1 MAVPKTVAARA
12 AELRERIER
21 ANYEYYA
28 LAAPPLPD
36 AEYDRLYREL
46 QGLEEQ
52 YPSLITPHSPTQR
65 VGAAPRADLPRVVHA
80 VPMLSIRTET
90 DSGPEGAVAF
100 DQRMRREL
108 KLVPADPPILYN
120 AELKFDGIAISLRY
134 EQGLLARAATR
145 GDGQVGEDVTPNVRT
160 IRSVPLRLKSAKPPA
175 LLEVRGEVFMKR
187 ADFEGLNERQR
198 AAGEKVFVNPRNA
211 AAGFV
216 RQLDSRITASRPLS
230 FYAYGYGEVAGWDL
244 PREQSAVLDAL
255 AAMGVPVSAERTVAA
270 GADGLVKFHAAVG
283 AKRDQLPF
291 DIDGVVYKVN
301 SLEQQ
306 SRLGFVSREP
316 RWAVAHKFSAQEQ
329 LTKVVDIEVQVGRTG
344 KLTPV
349 ARLEPVFVSGVTV
362 SNATLHNEDYIK
374 ALELRVGDTVIVRR
388 AGDVIPQIVA
398 VLAERR
404 PQDARRFVMPPQCP
418 VCGSAVLRD
427 ESEKDHRCGGGL
439 VCPAQRKQALLHF
452 ASRRAM
458 DIDGLGDKLVEQ
470 LVDQGIVKTPADLYW
485 LKPATLAGLE
495 RMGEKSAANLVAA
508 IGKSKDTT
516 LARFIY
522 ALGIRNVGEATARD
536 LARHF
541 GGLHALL
548 AADEETLQQ
557 VAEVGPVVAAS
568 IARFFREPHNLEVVQ
583 QLGKLGVRWNEG
595 PGERAAEK
603 ALSRKTFVVT
613 GTLPRMTRDEA
624 KELIESLGGKVT
636 SSVSRK
642 TDYVVAGADPGGKYD
657 RAREL
662 GIAVLDEDALL
673 KLVEREKAR
682 A

>member
-1 MAVPKTVAARA
+1 MAVPRTVAVRA
-12 AELRERIER
+12 AELRDRIER
-21 ANYEYYA
+21 ANHEYYV
-28 LAAPPLPD
+28 LDAPVLPD

-46 QGLEEQ
+46 QGLEEE
-52 YPSLITPHSPTQR
+52 YPSLVTPHSPTQR
-65 VGAAPRADLPRVVHA
+65 VGATPRTDLPKVAHA

-90 DSGPEGAVAF
+90 DSGPEGAAAF

-108 KLVPADPPILYN
+108 KLAPADPPIQYN

-175 LLEVRGEVFMKR
+175 LLEVRGEVFMRR

-198 AAGEKVFVNPRNA
+198 VAGEKVFVNPRNA

-230 FYAYGYGEVAGWDL
+230 FYAYGYGEVAGWEL

-255 AAMGVPVSAERTVAA
+255 ADMGVPVSAERTVAA
-270 GADGLVKFHAAVG
+270 GADGLMKFHATVG
-283 AKRDQLPF
+283 AKRDQLQF

-301 SLEQQ
+301 SLELQ

-316 RWAVAHKFSAQEQ
+316 RWAVAHKFPAQEQ
-329 LTKVVDIEVQVGRTG
+329 LTRVVDIEVQVGRTG

-362 SNATLHNEDYIK
+362 SNATLHNEDYIN

-398 VLAERR
+398 VLTERR
-404 PQDARRFVMPPQCP
+404 PRDARRFVMPSQCP
-418 VCGSAVLRD
+418 VCGSAVVRD

-470 LVDQGIVKTPADLYW
+470 LVDQGIVQTAADLYR
-485 LKPATLAGLE
+485 LEPATLAGLE

-508 IGKSKDTT
+508 IGKSRDTT
-516 LARFIY
+516 LARFIF
-522 ALGIRNVGEATARD
+522 ALGVRNVGEATARD
-536 LARHF
+536 LAQHF
-541 GGLHALL
+541 GGLDGLL
-548 AADEETLQQ
+548 GADEETLQQ

-568 IARFFREPHNLEVVQ
+568 IVRFFREPHNLEVVQ
-583 QLGKLGVRWNEG
+583 QLRKLGVRWNEG

-603 ALSRKTFVVT
+603 ALSRKTFVLT
-613 GTLPRMTRDEA
+613 GTLPRMTREQA

-636 SSVSRK
+636 GSVSRK

-673 KLVEREKAR
+673 KLVEGEKVR

>member
-1 MAVPKTVAARA
+1 MAVPKAVAARA
-12 AELRERIER
+12 AELRDCIER
-21 ANYEYYA
+21 ANHEYHV
-28 LAAPPLPD
+28 LNAPVLPD
-36 AEYDRLYREL
+36 AEYDRLFREL
-46 QGLEEQ
+46 QVLEEE
-52 YPSLITPHSPTQR
+52 YPSLVTPHSPTQR
-65 VGAAPRADLPRVVHA
+65 VGATARTDLPKVMHA

-90 DSGPEGAVAF
+90 DAGPEGAMAF

-108 KLVPADPPILYN
+108 KLAPDDAPIEYN

-134 EQGLLARAATR
+134 EQGLLVRAATR

-160 IRSVPLRLKSAKPPA
+160 IRSVPLRLKSANPPA

-198 AAGEKVFVNPRNA
+198 ATGEKVFVNPRNA

-230 FYAYGYGEVAGWDL
+230 FYAYGVGEASGWKL
-244 PREQSAVLDAL
+244 PPEQSAVLDAL
-255 AAMGVPVSAERTVAA
+255 ADFGVPVSAERIVAA
-270 GADGLVKFHAAVG
+270 GSAGLVRFHAAVG
-283 AKRDQLPF
+283 AKRDQLEF

-301 SLEQQ
+301 NLERQ

-316 RWAVAHKFSAQEQ
+316 RWAVAHKFPAQEQ
-329 LTKVVDIEVQVGRTG
+329 LTRVVDIEVQVGRTG

-362 SNATLHNEDYIK
+362 SNATLHNEDYIT
-374 ALELRVGDTVIVRR
+374 ALGLRVGDTVIVRR

-398 VLAERR
+398 VLTERR
-404 PQDARRFVMPPQCP
+404 PQDARRFIMPLQCP
-418 VCGSAVLRD
+418 VCGSAVVRD

-439 VCPAQRKQALLHF
+439 FCPAQRKQALLHF

-458 DIDGLGDKLVEQ
+458 DIEGLGDRLVEQ
-470 LVDQGIVKTPADLYW
+470 LVDQGIVKTPADLYR
-485 LKPATLAGLE
+485 LEQTTLAGLE

-508 IGKSKDTT
+508 IGKSRNTT
-516 LARFIY
+516 LARFIF
-522 ALGIRNVGEATARD
+522 ALGVRNVGEATARD

-541 GGLHALL
+541 GGLDALMR
-548 AADEETLQQ
+548 ANEETLQQ

-583 QLGKLGVRWNEG
+583 QLRELGVRWNES
-595 PGERAAEK
+595 PGERVVEK
-603 ALSRKTFVVT
+603 ALSGKTFVLT
-613 GTLPRMTRDEA
+613 GALPRMTREEA

-636 SSVSRK
+636 GSVSKK

-657 RAREL
+657 KARAL
-662 GIAVLDEDALL
+662 GVVVLDEEALL
-673 KLVEREKAR
+673 KLVKS
-682 A
+682 

>member
-1 MAVPKTVAARA
+1 MAVPRTVSARA
-12 AELRERIER
+12 AELRERLEH
-21 ANYEYYA
+21 ANYEYYV
-28 LAAPPLPD
+28 LDAPVLPD
-36 AEYDRLYREL
+36 AEYDKLFREL
-46 QGLEEQ
+46 QDLEQ
-52 YPSLITPHSPTQR
+52 QHPALVTADSPTQR
-65 VGAAPRADLPRVVHA
+65 VGAAPRSDLPKVAHA

-90 DSGPEGAVAF
+90 DSGPEGAAAF

-108 KLVPADPPILYN
+108 KLGPDEPPIEYN

-187 ADFEGLNERQR
+187 ADFERLNERQL

-230 FYAYGYGEVAGWDL
+230 FYAYGLGEVAGWEL
-244 PREQSAVLDAL
+244 PSEQSAMLDAL
-255 AAMGVPVSAERTVAA
+255 ADLGLPVSAERTVAT

-283 AKRDQLPF
+283 TKRDRLPF

-301 SLEQQ
+301 SRELQ

-316 RWAVAHKFSAQEQ
+316 RWAVAHKFPAQEQ
-329 LTKVVDIEVQVGRTG
+329 LTKVLDIEVQVGRTG

-362 SNATLHNEDYIK
+362 SNATLHNEDYVN

-398 VLAERR
+398 VLPERR
-404 PQDARRFVMPPQCP
+404 PQHARRFVMPRECP
-418 VCGSAVLRD
+418 VCGSAVVRD

-458 DIDGLGDKLVEQ
+458 DIEGLGDKLVEQ
-470 LVDQGIVKTPADLYW
+470 LVDQDLVKTPADLYR
-485 LKPATLAGLE
+485 LTPETLAGLE
-495 RMGEKSAANLVAA
+495 RMGEKSAANLAGA
-508 IGKSKDTT
+508 IDKSRNTT
-516 LARFIY
+516 LARFIF
-522 ALGIRNVGEATARD
+522 ALGVRNVGDATARD

-541 GGLHALL
+541 GSLDALMQ
-548 AADEETLQQ
+548 AAEETLQQ

-568 IARFFREPHNLEVVQ
+568 VARFFREPHNLEVVQ
-583 QLGKLGVRWNEG
+583 QLRKLGVRWSEG
-595 PGERAAEK
+595 PGERPAEK
-603 ALSRKTFVVT
+603 ALSGKNFVLT
-613 GTLPRMTRDEA
+613 GTLPRLTREEA

-636 SSVSRK
+636 GSVSKK

-657 RAREL
+657 KAREL
-662 GIAVLDEDALL
+662 GVALLDEGALL
-673 KLVEREKAR
+673 KLVEAEKAKS
-682 A
+682 